1 MYPIPM
7 AVMMMVL
14 RWGVEK
20 FMFRPIGQQVGM
32 KDSRKPYPKINS
44 VLEAEFR
51 KNKNLS
57 PAVTEELS
65 RKSSLT
71 QLEVRFLMLGL
82 SSLSYFR
89 SRDGSDKEKWR
100 SCHPR

>member
-1 MYPIPM
+1 M

-20 FMFRPIGQQVGM
+20 FMFRPIGLQVGM

-51 KNKNLS
+51 RNKNLS

-71 QLEVRFLMLGL
+71 QLEVSSLMLEH
-82 SSLSYFR
+82 SSLSDFR
-89 SRDGSDKEKWR
+89 FRDGSDRGKWR